1 MRALVVLTSVLTAT
15 TLLAAG
21 HRRAAATPAPDTTT
35 TTTTTDAD
43 ADAADDADP
52 AAWLDALRDD
62 VIADLAAGKP
72 LVVQVHVPLCDNDI
86 LRCGNRKLG
95 DGDNPDTNLYW
106 GTTAGFGRWF
116 TRKGSGWT
124 RVLDGDGD
132 TVGDPD
138 VLDVLV
144 FRRTVTA
151 SKAWRAA
158 GAPRRFD
165 VYVVAEA
172 WRGEAID
179 RALDTWADDLYG
191 GTARTITLADGTA
204 LAAGGTA
211 RIVAY
216 VGHNR
221 LMDLDAYAW
230 PTADDAGARASRKG
244 AVAIACHTDAYM
256 HDEVPA
262 ADRVPLL
269 FTRDF
274 LFASAPPLEG
284 AVVAF
289 ATGGDY
295 RAIRKA
301 AAVAYAKPEHKSVKR
316 VQGAFTNPGDRRW
329 R

>member
-1 MRALVVLTSVLTAT
+1 MRASLLVLTVATVVLPSPPAHARDDAPEDVW
-15 TLLAAG
+15 LAAL
-21 HRRAAATPAPDTTT
+21 TS
-35 TTTTTDAD
+35 
-43 ADAADDADP
+43 
-52 AAWLDALRDD
+52 D
-62 VIADLAAGKP
+62 VIADLAAGRP

-86 LRCGNRKLG
+86 LRCGNARLG
-95 DGDNPDTNLYW
+95 DGDNPATNLYW
-106 GTTAGFGRWF
+106 ATTAGFGRWF

-132 TVGDPD
+132 TVGNAD

-151 SKAWRAA
+151 HKAWRAT
-158 GAPRRFD
+158 GAPERFD
-165 VYVVAEA
+165 VYVVAQA

-179 RALDTWADDLYG
+179 RALDAWAAELYG
-191 GTARTITLADGTA
+191 GAAHTLTLSDGTE
-204 LAAGGTA
+204 LAVGGGA

-230 PTADDAGARASRKG
+230 PGEGSGSRKG
-244 AVAIACHTDAYM
+244 AIAIACHTDAYM

-262 ADRVPLL
+262 EDRVPLL

-284 AVVAF
+284 VVRAF
-289 ATGGDY
+289 AEGGGY
-295 RAIRKA
+295 AAMRQA
-301 AAVAYAKPEHKSVKR
+301 AAEEYAAPEKKSVRR
-316 VQGAFTNPGDRRW
+316 VKGAFTNPGDRRW
-329 R
+329 AR